1 MARRVAHGTGGGSRF
16 QLKEG
21 EKPLRSANVR
31 RVIGLFAPHKTQ
43 VAIATVLV
51 LITALLGVVNPLMQV
66 RIFDDVFT
74 PAINHRTVSGA
85 FGLSGLRL
93 LILYVAIMVAVPVVS
108 SIIGI
113 LQTYIT
119 TVIGQGVIQE
129 LRNRL
134 YRHLQAMA
142 LKFFT
147 HTRTGEIQARLSSDV
162 GGVQTVVTE
171 TFTSIVSNVAIL
183 LTTVVAMWLLSPA
196 LTILSLA
203 LVPLFIFLTTRVGNV
218 RRELS
223 TQTQKTVADLSAL
236 VEETLSVSGVL
247 LTKTFGRQKAS
258 TVRFERENRRLAGL
272 FVRQQMVG
280 RGFMALIG
288 TFFSVSPALVY
299 LLAGYLLFGNNGS
312 PVNVP
317 LIGTLSV
324 GTLVGFTTLQSRLFF
339 PIGQMLQVQIE
350 VLGAFALFDRVF
362 EYLDLPHE
370 IRDKPGALA
379 LRPDQ
384 VRGEVEF
391 RDVGFSYT
399 GKGEAM
405 ALEAVDFVARAG
417 QLVALV
423 GPSGAGKT
431 TTTYMI
437 PRLYDVTSGAVLID
451 GHDVRDLQLE
461 SLGELVGVVTQETY
475 LFHSSIR
482 DNLQFARPDA
492 SHEELWAALDAAA
505 IGDRVRDLPAG
516 LDTVVGE
523 RGYRM
528 SGGEKQRLAIAR
540 VVLKD
545 PRILILDEATSALDT
560 RSERLIQAAFAKLMQ
575 GRTTVAIAH
584 RLSTILRAD
593 QILVIDH
600 GRLVEHGTHAELV
613 NRGGLYSRL
622 YLEQFASDTES
633 LEVAPPPDEAALVAV
648 ED

>member
-1 MARRVAHGTGGGSRF
+1 MGDGRGF

-21 EKPLRSANVR
+21 EQPLRAANVK
-31 RVIGLFAPHKTQ
+31 RVLALFAPHKTQ
-43 VAIATVLV
+43 VAIATGLV

-74 PAINHRTVSGA
+74 PAINHRTVTGA

-93 LILYVAIMVAVPVVS
+93 LILYVSIMVAVPVVS
-108 SIIGI
+108 SVIGI

-258 TVRFERENRRLAGL
+258 TMRFEGENRRLAGL

-370 IRDKPGALA
+370 IRDKPGAVA

-384 VRGEVEF
+384 VRGELEF
-391 RDVGFSYT
+391 RDVSFTYSA
-399 GKGEAM
+399 KGEAM
-405 ALEAVDFVARAG
+405 ALKGVDFVARAG

-482 DNLQFARPDA
+482 DNLQFAKPEAGDD
-492 SHEELWAALDAAA
+492 ELWAALDAAA
-505 IGDRVRDLPAG
+505 IGDRVRELPAG

-593 QILVIDH
+593 QILVIDQ
-600 GRLVEHGTHAELV
+600 GRLVEHGTHADLV

-633 LEVAPPPDEAALVAV
+633 LEVVPPPDEPAMVAV